1 MTNRK
6 RRFGPGA
13 AVGAALMIAILI
25 GMADEMEEGA
35 QEVFRPLTNGTG
47 ETIEGQGR
55 VIDGDT
61 LEIAGSRVRLIGI
74 DAVEKDQLCKDR
86 SGDEWPCGRYAT
98 EELARLV
105 GGKSVMCLVREYDRY
120 GLAVSDCETGGLS
133 LSYWAVQQGWAVAT
147 DFGRDYVKAE
157 SEARAEERG
166 IFAGDFVDP
175 KQWRALRGAQ

>member
-13 AVGAALMIAILI
+13 AVGAILMVAILI
-25 GMADEMEEGA
+25 GMADEMEEEA
-35 QEVFRPLTNGTG
+35 REVFRPLTSGTG

-86 SGDEWPCGRYAT
+86 SGDEWPCGRYAA

-105 GGKSVMCLVREYDRY
+105 NGKSVMCLVKEYDRY
-120 GLAVSDCETGGLS
+120 GRAVADCETGALS
-133 LSYWAVQQGWAVAT
+133 LSYWVVQQGWAIAT
-147 DFGRDYVKAE
+147 DFSRDYVNAE
-157 SEARAEERG
+157 SEARAEGRG
-166 IFAGDFVDP
+166 IFAGDFIAP
-175 KQWRALRGAQ
+175 KQWRTLQSGH